1 MSDGQGG
8 VPGDDDWEHLL
19 ETGELD
25 KKLDEIDLKDNVEG
39 CGNSSKSSS
48 KHNVDPF
55 DDLPPNKTNMNLTD
69 PTFSGPVKILTNDS
83 RQLLRKP
90 EPTMK
95 ILKRPE
101 QNQVKLSE
109 SQVPKTTPKSLSQR
123 EADYAEAR
131 KRILGE
137 EQQQQQQQVAV
148 AAQIQAKNNN
158 TSQQQSSKQNKQNNS
173 GTSSNKGG
181 SHRKQPANN
190 GGHYATQP
198 AVAAANNHYYP
209 LPSSSGPYQVIN
221 TNMDSGGH
229 YPPPHPHANQYPPRL
244 NGGLGAPYQGQKG
257 ASRPYGPPVSGHY
270 MGNSGGGGAGVGNY
284 FGPPGQ
290 YPVNGAVSPP
300 VQNGQFICNFPP
312 PPTAP
317 PPLQARGGAGDSV
330 AGGRPPYFQVR
341 R

>member
-8 VPGDDDWEHLL
+8 VPGDDWEHLL

-25 KKLDEIDLKDNVEG
+25 KKLDEIELKDNVAD
-39 CGNSSKSSS
+39 CSDSSKSS

-55 DDLPPNKTNMNLTD
+55 DDLPLTQTNMNLTD

-83 RQLLRKP
+83 RQLFRKP

-101 QNQVKLSE
+101 QNQVKLSD
-109 SQVPKTTPKSLSQR
+109 SQVPKTAPKSLSQR

-137 EQQQQQQQVAV
+137 EQQQQQQQA
-148 AAQIQAKNNN
+148 AAQTQAKNNN
-158 TSQQQSSKQNKQNNS
+158 PSQQQSSKQNKQNNPGS
-173 GTSSNKGG
+173 SSNKGG
-181 SHRKQPANN
+181 NRKQPANN
-190 GGHYATQP
+190 GGHYVTQP
-198 AVAAANNHYYP
+198 AAVAAANNHYYP
-209 LPSSSGPYQVIN
+209 PPPTSSGQFQVIN
-221 TNMDSGGH
+221 TNMGSGH
-229 YPPPHPHANQYPPRL
+229 YPPHPHANLQYPQRL
-244 NGGLGAPYQGQKG
+244 NGVGPPYQSQKG
-257 ASRPYGPPVSGHY
+257 VSRHYGPMSGHY
-270 MGNSGGGGAGVGNY
+270 IGNSGGAGVGNY
-284 FGPPGQ
+284 PVPPGQ

-312 PPTAP
+312 PGAP
-317 PPLQARGGAGDSV
+317 PQPRGGAAGDS
-330 AGGRPPYFQVR
+330 GSKPPYFQVR